1 MMLIY
6 QVSALASGGDV
17 TEGTNAVF
25 NITATH
31 VGSAPSI
38 LVRVQVSEVGNFLS
52 NSVGIES
59 VMVSVGTTTPYRVST
74 EDDAYDEENGS
85 VTATILK
92 DTDGSVDYGIG
103 ANTSTTVQVS
113 DNDDPPTISISVA
126 PVTEGNDPTSNA
138 EMEFTVEIDE
148 QSHHEISVNYAT
160 TTTGTATSDTDFST
174 NPGDFLAQSGT
185 LTFNKRSISES
196 GVITAGITS
205 QTFSVPIYGDALDED
220 DETVIV
226 SLSSARNATIAS
238 GEDFETGTISD
249 DDDPQLSVLLTRR
262 V

>member
-1 MMLIY
+1 MM
-6 QVSALASGGDV
+6 
-17 TEGTNAVF
+17 
-25 NITATH
+25 TH
-31 VGSAPSI
+31 
-38 LVRVQVSEVGNFLS
+38 
-52 NSVGIES
+52 
-59 VMVSVGTTTPYRVST
+59 
-74 EDDAYDEENGS
+74 
-85 VTATILK
+85 
-92 DTDGSVDYGIG
+92 
-103 ANTSTTVQVS
+103 
-113 DNDDPPTISISVA
+113 PTISISVA

-148 QSHHEISVNYAT
+148 QSYHEISVNYAT

-249 DDDPQLSVLLTRR
+249 DDDPPAISIADAEGLEGTASNGSVSFEVTLSPVSGRQVSVEAETSTGSGGQCDFK
-262 V
+262 